1 MLAADGAYECLCAAA
16 VTKALSIGHGCAG
29 VSLRALSVLDSREA
43 PRSRHMLLMNCQF
56 FTVMQQVLHELLM
69 V

>member
-1 MLAADGAYECLCAAA
+1 MLAADGAYACLCAAA

-43 PRSRHMLLMNCQF
+43 PP
-56 FTVMQQVLHELLM
+56 FTTHAADELPVLHRNATSAA
-69 V
+69 